1 MRRRFSSAA
10 NITHLVLEDEIELR
24 GAADKIENGTR
35 CAATI
40 A

>member
-10 NITHLVLEDEIELR
+10 YNSLVLDEIELR

-35 CAATI
+35 CAAI
-40 A
+40 CIR